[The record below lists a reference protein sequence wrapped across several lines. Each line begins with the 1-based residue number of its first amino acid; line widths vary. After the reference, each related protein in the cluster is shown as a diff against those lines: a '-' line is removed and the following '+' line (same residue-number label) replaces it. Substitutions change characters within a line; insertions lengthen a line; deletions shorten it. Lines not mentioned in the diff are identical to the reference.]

1 MLRIFAILGIIGGLS
16 VLAAHMP
23 ASMQVADV
31 TWPWDVVR
39 SQTTASYP
47 ISASGVLQIS
57 NSSGDVYVTGSS
69 ESTLEVTV
77 KKSAKNHDDL
87 NALSANVASAP
98 VGISITTD
106 YPNHCS
112 SCDVSYEIRVPRGV
126 KVVVDDDSGDVHIK
140 GTDGLIDVS
149 ESSGDVRLEDD
160 TGAMN
165 VSDSSGDVRLI
176 DVTGS
181 ARVKSSSGEIKA
193 SGLTKNV
200 DFYAASGDVTA
211 KFSSFNGVDTVRMR
225 TSSGSITLDVPRSFD
240 ARITATTDSGSLDS
254 NLKLPIRDHDSGAD
268 LSVAVGSGKTTV
280 NLVATSGDISI
291 NGE

>member
-1 MLRIFAILGIIGGLS
+1 MLRVLTILGIIGGLS
-16 VLAAHMP
+16 VLAGHMP
-23 ASMQVADV
+23 ASGQVADV

-39 SQTTASYP
+39 SQTSASYP

-57 NSSGDVYVTGSS
+57 DLSGDVYVTGSS
-69 ESTLEVTV
+69 GSTVDVTV
-77 KKSAKNHDDL
+77 KKSAKNRDDL

-98 VGISITTD
+98 AGISITTD
-106 YPNHCS
+106 YPSHCEN
-112 SCDVSYEIRVPRGV
+112 CDVSYEIRVPRGV
-126 KVVVDDDSGDVHIK
+126 KVVVDDDSGDVHVT

-149 ESSGDVRLEDD
+149 ASSGDVRLEDD
-160 TGAMN
+160 SGAVN
-165 VSDSSGDVRLI
+165 VDESSGDVRMI

-181 ARVKSSSGEIKA
+181 ARVKSSSGEINA
-193 SGLTKNV
+193 TGLTKNV

-211 KFSSFNGVDTVRMR
+211 KFASFNDVDTVRMR
-225 TSSGSITLDVPRSFD
+225 TASGSITLDVPRSFG

-254 NLKLPIRDHDSGAD
+254 NMKLPIQDHDSGSD

-280 NLVATSGDISI
+280 KLVAASGDISI